1 MRQSFRHCRKLGV
14 LFLSKGTPPEEVAKV
29 ILKAVKAMTL
39 DELYGR
45 RCALQ
50 MMQAR
55 KGMSDLE
62 FEGLVKQQFFGQ

>member
-1 MRQSFRHCRKLGV
+1 MEKVWGPIFDQ
-14 LFLSKGTPPEEVAKV
+14 GTPPEVVAKV
-29 ILKAVKAMTL
+29 ILNAVTAHNPSVRYMVG
-39 DELYGR
+39 DD
-45 RCALQ
+45 AVQ